1 MDLRSGKNVW
11 GIPEMALVSAATVQI
26 AHRYNMIADVYGVTT
41 DANTWDMQVGLERMM
56 AAAIPAMA
64 GADHLS
70 GIGGAWENAGSY
82 EMLVIDDDI
91 YENVFRMVRGIEVDE
106 GRLALDVIDK
116 VGHMGNF
123 LSVMHTMEY
132 LRKGEMINSK
142 LMDKR
147 TWERAKKEGVKPLQ
161 ERARDMVRNILK
173 EHQPTPLDKDHEKA
187 IDAIV
192 KEAEKRTLGRS

>member
-1 MDLRSGKNVW
+1 
-11 GIPEMALVSAATVQI
+11 
-26 AHRYNMIADVYGVTT
+26 MIADVYGVTT
-41 DANTWDMQVGLERMM
+41 DANMWDMQVGLERMM

-70 GIGGAWENAGSY
+70 GIGGAWEAAGSY

-123 LSVMHTMEY
+123 LSVMHTMDY

-142 LMDKR
+142 IMDKR
-147 TWERAKKEGVKPLQ
+147 TWERAKKEGPKPMRETAKEAVKK
-161 ERARDMVRNILK
+161 ILK
-173 EHQPTPLDKDHEKA
+173 EHQPMPLDKDVERDL
-187 IDAIV
+187 DAIV
-192 KEAEKRTLGRS
+192 KENEKKTLGKS